1 MPAFSILRLL
11 YLGRQSGLAQ
21 EVRAIWQETRTSDP
35 SLSPFSLQIVY
46 VPTQDEAMD
55 ILRAHT
61 FHAAILE
68 VDNQQQHRTRFC
80 RDLRKRFPELRIFA
94 LCHTSPH
101 PRRFDFDGELRKPLV
116 RPEVIVFLHSICS
129 RRDAMQIRIGPVHLD
144 MTARTVHGPRGA
156 HPLPPKQC
164 ALLWVL
170 MNHWGQVVS
179 RETIMRIVWETEY
192 LADTRTLDVHIR
204 WLREKIEPNPSDPVH
219 LVTVRGQGYQ
229 FFAG

>member
-1 MPAFSILRLL
+1 MAAMSILRLL

-21 EVRAIWQETRTSDP
+21 EIRVIWQETQSSDP
-35 SLSPFSLQIVY
+35 ILSACAFQIVQ
-46 VPTQDEAMD
+46 VATQGQALDA
-55 ILRAHT
+55 LRAHT

-68 VDNQQQHRTRFC
+68 VDSHRQHRTRFC
-80 RDLRKRFPELRIFA
+80 QDLRRRFPELQIFA
-94 LCHTSPH
+94 LCHP
-101 PRRFDFDGELRKPLV
+101 PLPAKRFHFDGELGKPLAKT
-116 RPEVIVFLHSICS
+116 EVVILLRSICHQ
-129 RRDAMQIRIGPVHLD
+129 RDAMQIRIGPVHLD
-144 MTARTVHGPRGA
+144 VAARTVHGPRGQ
-156 HPLPPKQC
+156 HQLPPKQC

-179 RETIMRIVWETEY
+179 REMIMRTVWETEY

-204 WLREKIEPNPSDPVH
+204 WLREKIERNPSDPVH